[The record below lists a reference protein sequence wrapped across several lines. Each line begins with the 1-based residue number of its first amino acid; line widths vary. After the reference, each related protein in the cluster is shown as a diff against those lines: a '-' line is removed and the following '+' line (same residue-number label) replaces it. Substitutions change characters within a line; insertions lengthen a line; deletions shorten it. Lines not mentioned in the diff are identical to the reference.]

1 MAYCLRFDECRQ
13 SFVQG
18 VCVNKGLVA
27 LASGAFAFGFAEF
40 VMMGTLPTVAV
51 GVGVSVP
58 AAGNFISAYAIGVCF
73 GTLILVFGH
82 SVAPKRL
89 LLLFMVL
96 AFVGNAGAALAPNA
110 QLLTVARFVSGM
122 PHGAFFGTATIVAKE
137 LAQKGR
143 EGQAVAI
150 MVLGQ
155 TLANT
160 IGVPGGTLLASLV
173 SWRAAFVFVA
183 AWSVL
188 SFLLIA
194 RLVPQVPSTP
204 DAGLAGQFRFLGKPG
219 PWMVLGAVLLGNTGL
234 FCWWSYVSPW
244 LTSIGGFAEAAL
256 PALLVLGGAGMIVG
270 SQVGG
275 RVADATSSAR
285 SAAMGQALSCVT
297 LLLIW
302 AVSGTHVTA
311 ALLMF
316 VCCVALFFPSSGQQ
330 ILMVECGQGGG
341 EMIGSACV
349 QVAFNG
355 GNAIGALAGQHVL
368 DAGMAY
374 NWPAL
379 AGVPFAAL
387 SVALLVWFALRWERG
402 YHEAATKAKA
412 AAQAE

>member
-1 MAYCLRFDECRQ
+1 M
-13 SFVQG
+13 
-18 VCVNKGLVA
+18 NKGLIA
-27 LASGAFAFGFAEF
+27 LASGAFAYGFAEF
-40 VMMGTLPTVAV
+40 VMMGILPTVAA
-51 GVGVSVP
+51 GVGVTVP

-82 SVAPKRL
+82 NVAPKRL

-96 AFVGNAGAALAPNA
+96 AFAGNAGAALAPNA
-110 QLLTVARFVSGM
+110 FALTVARFVSGM

-137 LAQKGR
+137 LAEKGR
-143 EGQAVAI
+143 EGQAVAM

-188 SFLLIA
+188 SFVLIW
-194 RLVPQVPSTP
+194 RLVPELPAGA

-219 PWMVLGAVLLGNTGL
+219 PWIVLGAVLLGNTGL

-244 LTSIGGFAEAAL
+244 LTGIGGFGEAAL
-256 PALLVLGGAGMIVG
+256 PALLVLGGLGMICG

-275 RVADATSSAR
+275 RVADATSSAKA
-285 SAAMGQALSCVT
+285 SAIGQAISCVT

-302 AVSGTHVTA
+302 AFSGSQVTSA
-311 ALLMF
+311 IFMF
-316 VCCVALFFPSSGQQ
+316 LCCLALFFPSSGQQ
-330 ILMVECGQGGG
+330 ILMVECGHGGG

-355 GNAIGALAGQHVL
+355 GNAIGAMVGQHVL

-374 NWPAL
+374 NWPSL
-379 AGVPFAAL
+379 AGVPFAAA
-387 SVALLVWFALRWERG
+387 SVALLLLFAARYERG
-402 YHEAATKAKA
+402 YHEAALGKS
-412 AAQAE
+412 QA